1 MRRISPIKAAVSV
14 GGVIGIY
21 HAAWATIVFAGWAK
35 PLLDLVLRLHFI
47 SVEFEMEPFG
57 FGTAAALVALTFT
70 IGAVFG
76 LVFAL
81 LWNWLSSQETEMRP
95 ASRTADQTV
104 SAGR

>member
-1 MRRISPIKAAVSV
+1 MRRISPIKAALSV

-47 SVEFEMEPFG
+47 RMQFDMEPFG

-70 IGAVFG
+70 VGAIFG

-81 LWNWLSSQETEMRP
+81 LWNWLSSQEAEMRP
-95 ASRTADQTV
+95 DTRTADRTV
-104 SAGR
+104 TAS